1 MTDPFPLMVALQVC
15 QLFAVMFSFSL
26 FLRGLLPL
34 PSDYTITLRKHQ
46 LLLSQSLVYRLHV
59 HLL

>member
-1 MTDPFPLMVALQVC
+1 MTDPFPLLIALQVC
-15 QLFAVMFSFSL
+15 QLFGVIFSFRL

-34 PSDYTITLRKHQ
+34 PSNYAMTRKHQ